1 MLQYK
6 NQGISINMGKKGDLK
21 QVDAI
26 AKEFRM
32 SDELRYD
39 FGEFIEEEKR
49 NGYGGTLNGRGD
61 FTYQELRQKAKEF
74 LEDINYDS

>member
-1 MLQYK
+1 
-6 NQGISINMGKKGDLK
+6 MGKKDDIK

-26 AKEFRM
+26 AREFRM
-32 SDELRYD
+32 SPELRDD
-39 FGEFIEEEKR
+39 FGTFLEEEKR
-49 NGYGGTLNGRGD
+49 KGYGGTGNNRGD

>member
-1 MLQYK
+1 
-6 NQGISINMGKKGDLK
+6 MGKKGDLK

-26 AKEFRM
+26 AKEFQM

-39 FGEFIEEEKR
+39 FGEFIEEEKS
-49 NGYGGTLNGRGD
+49 NGYGGTLNERGD

-74 LEDINYDS
+74 LEYRVTNYDS